1 MRVKMTQ
8 KTKPS
13 LIYDL
18 RMTIDDLK
26 TGSDTWRESMPIGM
40 GRFHAGDVHHT
51 KINQSLVTRRHCVM
65 ARQASHPT
73 YGLKGTAVHISAFR
87 SRLGFDQPSPGYGPA
102 RRRENS
108 RLFPPF
114 PPLTA
119 FGGSFVF
126 VKNVYTHPPS
136 RRRFGATR
144 NTQNTQTEPD
154 GALAFP
160 RGHHLRPGRARS
172 PGTARSERRALPAN
186 ATRDG
191 GAPGANLPLH
201 KGFPAFTLTRC
212 VCVSSNLP
220 ATLES
225 SHERRSTVP

>member
-1 MRVKMTQ
+1 M
-8 KTKPS
+8 
-13 LIYDL
+13 
-18 RMTIDDLK
+18 
-26 TGSDTWRESMPIGM
+26 
-40 GRFHAGDVHHT
+40 
-51 KINQSLVTRRHCVM
+51 SLVMCVLPKPRNM
-65 ARQASHPT
+65 ETEALEWCEVTSKTAALGDLDVAATLEAFARGQRGPGFGQHAVTSSPT
-73 YGLKGTAVHISAFR
+73 YRLNGSALHISAFR

-186 ATRDG
+186 AARDG

-225 SHERRSTVP
+225 SHERRPTVP